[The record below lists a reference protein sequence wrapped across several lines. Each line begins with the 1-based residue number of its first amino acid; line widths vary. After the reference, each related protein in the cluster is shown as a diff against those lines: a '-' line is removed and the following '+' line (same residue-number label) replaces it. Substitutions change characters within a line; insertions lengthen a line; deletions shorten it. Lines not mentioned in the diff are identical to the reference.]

1 MINHMKIIAQHYA
14 IYLSRAG
21 LFLFTVVLV
30 EPQPYLCSLYTV
42 DNVSPGNLPQNL
54 FDSES
59 NTSFEIEDYGFLLS
73 TENISMSPHG
83 LN

>member
-1 MINHMKIIAQHYA
+1 M
-14 IYLSRAG
+14 
-21 LFLFTVVLV
+21 FTIVLV
-30 EPQPYLCSLYTV
+30 EQQQPFLSRLYTV